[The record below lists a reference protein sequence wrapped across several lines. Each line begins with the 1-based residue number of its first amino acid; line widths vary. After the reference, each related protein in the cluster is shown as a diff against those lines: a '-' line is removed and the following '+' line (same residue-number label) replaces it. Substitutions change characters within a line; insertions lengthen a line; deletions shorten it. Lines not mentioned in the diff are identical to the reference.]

1 MPPIDGHRVT
11 VGLHLAAPGLGDVV
25 CDVRCKRRFTHA
37 RPAGEDDQV
46 GLLQPAH
53 HAIEIVQSGGDA
65 RQLSVTLESVRGHI
79 DRGREC
85 LREALE
91 TAVVAAGLRQFV

>member
-1 MPPIDGHRVT
+1 M
-11 VGLHLAAPGLGDVV
+11 HLAAPGLGDVV
-25 CDVRCKRRFTHA
+25 CDVRCKRGFAHA
-37 RPAGEDDQV
+37 GPAGEDDQV
-46 GLLQPAH
+46 GLLQSAH
-53 HAIEIVQSGGDA
+53 HAIEIVESCGDA
-65 RQLSVTLESVRGHI
+65 RQLSVTLEGVRRHI